1 MNKSPIILNK
11 KELDKRKAEVYKMI
25 NQQES
30 VNRDEPR
37 LKQQAKR
44 EVELL
49 NKEFKRRND
58 IKEEPLYD
66 PNILLDEL
74 IDFIKIKK

>member
-37 LKQQAKR
+37 LKRQAKR

>member
-25 NQQES
+25 RQHELT
-30 VNRDEPR
+30 NRDEKR

>member
-37 LKQQAKR
+37 LKRQAKR

-49 NKEFKRRND
+49 NKEFKKRND

-66 PNILLDEL
+66 PIVLLNEL
-74 IDFIKIKK
+74 IEFSKNNH

>member
-30 VNRDEPR
+30 INRDEPR
-37 LKQQAKR
+37 LKRQAKR

-49 NKEFKRRND
+49 NKEFKKRNN

-74 IDFIKIKK
+74 MEFIKIKK